1 MDKVQNDSGLSLE
14 DAYGAVKDGVDIAV
28 GRSRVRVRAQAVA
41 DMRAQWNALCAVEG
55 DERAR
60 RAYEVMAKTLDR
72 RIRKVKRAFETR
84 RPPDLDFMN
93 LFDADLI
100 WRHAITN

>member
-14 DAYGAVKDGVDIAV
+14 DANGAVKDGVDIAV

-60 RAYEVMAKTLDR
+60 RAYEAMAKTPTGGSGRLT
-72 RIRKVKRAFETR
+72 ALS
-84 RPPDLDFMN
+84 RP
-93 LFDADLI
+93 AARLI
-100 WRHAITN
+100 WTS